1 MENTIKNVTLGNIE
15 NGFDYLK
22 KEFHYNSIDYWKLRL
37 FAEVDG
43 STAVFSDMRIA
54 RNRYLQTK
62 HALQAFGVDTLEML
76 RQNTEV
82 IYYRDLL
89 DAVKCED
96 YKNDP
101 ATLEKI
107 ATACEAIKKEYE

>member
-1 MENTIKNVTLGNIE
+1 MENTIENVTLKNIE

-43 STAVFSDMRIA
+43 GNAVLSDMRIA

-62 HALQAFGVDTLEML
+62 HALQAFGVDTVELL
-76 RQNTEV
+76 WQNAEAMR
-82 IYYRDLL
+82 YRDLL

-101 ATLEKI
+101 TTLEKI